1 MTKHRLE
8 LFSDGVFAIV
18 LTLLVL
24 NLKVPVAFGFAGFL
38 EVAPAL
44 LVHAASFFLVGVLWL
59 NHHGALARVDKIS
72 YRALLFNLLALFWV
86 TLLPFAAENAAY
98 RPFDSLGASLI
109 AFCCGAHLLSFMA
122 MRLSSHSTVDDLSSM
137 RRWRQTRIA
146 AASCMV
152 VVDLACAF
160 LAWAWPWLGYAGG
173 VMTTFGL
180 MVLRS
185 PPEAEDYFR
194 RAAEAA
200 AAA

>member
-24 NLKVPVAFGFAGFL
+24 NLKVPVALGFAGFL

-44 LVHAASFFLVGVLWL
+44 LVHAASFFLIGVLWL

-72 YRALLFNLLALFWV
+72 YPALLYNLFGLFWV

-98 RPFDSLGASLI
+98 RPLDPLGASLI
-109 AFCCGAHLLSFMA
+109 AFCCGAHLLAFMA
-122 MRLSSHSTVDDLSSM
+122 MRLSSHSTVDDLPSM
-137 RRWRQTRIA
+137 RRWRQMRIA
-146 AASCMV
+146 SAACLV
-152 VVDLACAF
+152 AGNFACAL

-173 VMTTFGL
+173 VMTIFWL
-180 MVLRS
+180 LVLRS
-185 PPEAEDYFR
+185 PPQAEDDFR
-194 RAAEAA
+194 RVAEAA
-200 AAA
+200 M